1 MRGTLNSLPTGT
13 EEDEETTLDGCRQ
26 RIVLLEQD
34 RERIKQDLHDGIL
47 QILYSVG
54 LTMTAAKLL
63 MSSTQPEAAR
73 QVDSATA
80 QLDQAI
86 REVRQF
92 LDRDLEVFEE
102 EKEPLERQMRGLI
115 ETITHA
121 VPVICHIEIDPHAID
136 LIPKEHRRQ
145 ILYILRESVS
155 NCVRHAQTDVIV
167 VSLTEAGGEVTLIV
181 EDEGAGFNYGDPVR
195 RRHGL
200 KNLTARANQM
210 GGRLC
215 ITSIPGQGTRLMLK
229 LGRGMRGLPSTVD

>member
-1 MRGTLNSLPTGT
+1 MSGTLNLVPIGT
-13 EEDEETTLDGCRQ
+13 EEDKEITLEGCRQ

-34 RERIKQDLHDGIL
+34 RERIKRDLHDGIL

-54 LTMTAAKLL
+54 LNMTAAKLL
-63 MSSTQPEAAR
+63 MSSAQAEAAR
-73 QVDSATA
+73 QVDSASA

-92 LDRDLEVFEE
+92 LDRDLGVSEE
-102 EKEPLERQMRGLI
+102 ETTPLERQMRGLV
-115 ETITHA
+115 ENITRG
-121 VPVICHIEIDPHAID
+121 VPVTCHIEIDPHAID
-136 LIPKEHRRQ
+136 LIPTEHGRQ
-145 ILYILRESVS
+145 ILYVLRESVS
-155 NCVRHAQTDVIV
+155 NCVRHAQTDAIVI
-167 VSLTEAGGEVTLIV
+167 SLTEAGGEVTLIV
-181 EDEGAGFNYGDPVR
+181 EDEGTGFNYGDPVR

-229 LGRGMRGLPSTVD
+229 FGRAMRGLPSTGE